1 MGKSENTEN
10 TREYWKEQLNNAL
23 LKPEIPISAITFRK
37 GWRTKAEPVLL
48 KCNDGREYVV
58 KGQQAGRQIVNDHIT
73 ARLGFAIG
81 APVGEPKIVE
91 VSAELIAIEPNLY
104 HIPSGT
110 AHATLYIPDC
120 LDSWELMATSETENR
135 SRFALLAVLYGW
147 VYANDI
153 QFIFHKTPP
162 RLVFSVDHGHFFPSG
177 PDWTEYDL
185 IQAPQ
190 AELNSYLCENCNFTE
205 DEISSALRALE
216 SVSEQTIIQAVAAP
230 PNEWGLTLDE
240 RVTLVEYLTRQ
251 QQQLLT
257 FFKRFLIEGGKSNGK
272 QI

>member
-10 TREYWKEQLNNAL
+10 AREHWKQKLNDAL
-23 LKPEIPISAITFRK
+23 SQPEIPIMATTFRK

-48 KCNDGREYVV
+48 KCQDGREYVV
-58 KGQQAGRQIVNDHIT
+58 KGQQAGRQIVNDNIT

-91 VSAELIAIEPNLY
+91 VSAELIAIEPRLS
-104 HIPSGT
+104 HIRPGT
-110 AHATLYIPDC
+110 AHATLFIPDC
-120 LDSWELMATSETENR
+120 FDSWELIATSEPENR

-153 QFIFHKTPP
+153 QFIFQKNPP
-162 RLVFSVDHGHFFPSG
+162 RLVYSVDHGHLFPGG
-177 PDWTEYDL
+177 PDWTKLDL
-185 IQAPQ
+185 MQAPQ
-190 AELNSYLCENCNFTE
+190 AELNPDLYNNCNFTP
-205 DEISSALRALE
+205 DEISSALRALQ
-216 SVSEQTIIQAVAAP
+216 SVSEETIIQAVAAP

-257 FFKRFLIEGGKSNGK
+257 FL
-272 QI
+272 